1 MMTEEIHQ
9 YILAQCPKAMRK
21 QLMGKVVVVH
31 VLNLCIVWEIP
42 REQIEQEGGGQSP
55 TPPHQSAKPAH
66 PVNSSKHQP
75 AQSHPHPLSLFGQ
88 KPPNPQGPPQA
99 QHESSGGIHEGEAV
113 VEEVGM
119 AEAPKEGSE
128 EGGWGIEEA
137 LGGEEEEGEGE
148 EGGKDAEESVLGKS
162 GTEEVEGEDLGIVE
176 VGHDEVVIEFI
187 GGGMVEEEEV
197 SGVMEVEAF
206 IGEEGAAPGK
216 TRIGIAG

>member
-1 MMTEEIHQ
+1 
-9 YILAQCPKAMRK
+9 
-21 QLMGKVVVVH
+21 
-31 VLNLCIVWEIP
+31 
-42 REQIEQEGGGQSP
+42 
-55 TPPHQSAKPAH
+55 
-66 PVNSSKHQP
+66 
-75 AQSHPHPLSLFGQ
+75 
-88 KPPNPQGPPQA
+88 
-99 QHESSGGIHEGEAV
+99 
-113 VEEVGM
+113 M